1 MKRNHKGFIYVFLFS
16 LFYAIDVMLVK
27 FGILQGAEPYV
38 INYQAYF
45 ITVILMFIYIQSK
58 TKSKLRHNPKDIP
71 KIVLLGILGSGI
83 GSFIGY
89 TGLKF
94 SDVTNYA
101 FIIRS
106 IVAFAVIFGYF
117 LGRDIRRVSLLFWFV
132 LILLLIAAEV
142 WIVMHLFGRYSVVGT
157 QVDYLFGNGVPLF
170 GAESPLSTVMNASV
184 GGMVVYFFFV
194 VYLYRKRQKRLFK
207 D

>member
-1 MKRNHKGFIYVFLFS
+1 MILFGVLFSFFANPKRQASVLTDPFLWHCFVFTTIFNAAVLYAIKHYPDWMWMYFLEDSKNTVPELIYLFVFL
-16 LFYAIDVMLVK
+16 Y
-27 FGILQGAEPYV
+27 
-38 INYQAYF
+38 YF
-45 ITVILMFIYIQSK
+45 
-58 TKSKLRHNPKDIP
+58 P
-71 KIVLLGILGSGI
+71 
-83 GSFIGY
+83 
-89 TGLKF
+89 
-94 SDVTNYA
+94 
-101 FIIRS
+101 
-106 IVAFAVIFGYF
+106 VIFGYF